1 MRILLLNAHPDKAN
15 LCDSM
20 MGAYVQGVGEAAHDL
35 RVVALR
41 ELQFARGELSTVAAM
56 FAPCSVNAKGA

>member
-1 MRILLLNAHPDKAN
+1 
-15 LCDSM
+15 M
-20 MGAYVQGVGEAAHDL
+20 MGAYVQGAGEAAHDL

-41 ELQFARGELSTVAAM
+41 ELQFARGELNTVAAM